1 MNWTH
6 CAKHKPRKQRTY
18 LFFFGLFL
26 LSKKSKSFCNGIIP
40 LKQHLKIGCAN
51 RKDLVGMDDNH
62 EIVLFIKELRRLLQ
76 DYQKYDN
83 ELYKEEISKD
93 IILLSTIIYG
103 SKIGISNKRRIFKHR
118 KYKGKQ
124 KPIY

>member
-1 MNWTH
+1 M
-6 CAKHKPRKQRTY
+6 A
-18 LFFFGLFL
+18 
-26 LSKKSKSFCNGIIP
+26 
-40 LKQHLKIGCAN
+40 
-51 RKDLVGMDDNH
+51 DNH
-62 EIVLFIKELRRLLQ
+62 EIVLFIKELRQLLQ

-93 IILLSTIIYG
+93 ILLLSTIIYG
-103 SKIGISNKRRIFKHR
+103 NKIGISNKRRIFKHK

>member
-1 MNWTH
+1 M
-6 CAKHKPRKQRTY
+6 A
-18 LFFFGLFL
+18 
-26 LSKKSKSFCNGIIP
+26 
-40 LKQHLKIGCAN
+40 
-51 RKDLVGMDDNH
+51 DNY
-62 EIVLFIKELRRLLQ
+62 EIVLFIKELHQLLK

-103 SKIGISNKRRIFKHR
+103 NKIGISNKRRIFKHK

>member
-1 MNWTH
+1 M
-6 CAKHKPRKQRTY
+6 A
-18 LFFFGLFL
+18 
-26 LSKKSKSFCNGIIP
+26 
-40 LKQHLKIGCAN
+40 
-51 RKDLVGMDDNH
+51 DNH
-62 EIVLFIKELRRLLQ
+62 EIVLFIKELHQLLK

-103 SKIGISNKRRIFKHR
+103 NKIGISNKRRIFKQK

>member
-1 MNWTH
+1 M
-6 CAKHKPRKQRTY
+6 A
-18 LFFFGLFL
+18 
-26 LSKKSKSFCNGIIP
+26 
-40 LKQHLKIGCAN
+40 
-51 RKDLVGMDDNH
+51 DNH
-62 EIVLFIKELRRLLQ
+62 EILLFIKELRQLLD

-103 SKIGISNKRRIFKHR
+103 NKIGILNKKRIFKHR

-124 KPIY
+124 KPSY

>member
-1 MNWTH
+1 M
-6 CAKHKPRKQRTY
+6 A
-18 LFFFGLFL
+18 
-26 LSKKSKSFCNGIIP
+26 
-40 LKQHLKIGCAN
+40 
-51 RKDLVGMDDNH
+51 DNH

-76 DYQKYDN
+76 DYQKPDN
-83 ELYKEEISKD
+83 EFYKEEISKD

>member
-1 MNWTH
+1 M
-6 CAKHKPRKQRTY
+6 A
-18 LFFFGLFL
+18 
-26 LSKKSKSFCNGIIP
+26 
-40 LKQHLKIGCAN
+40 
-51 RKDLVGMDDNH
+51 DNH

-103 SKIGISNKRRIFKHR
+103 SKIVILNEKESLNTGNTKLNRNQSLKGILVCLV
-118 KYKGKQ
+118 YTL
-124 KPIY
+124 

>member
-1 MNWTH
+1 M
-6 CAKHKPRKQRTY
+6 A
-18 LFFFGLFL
+18 
-26 LSKKSKSFCNGIIP
+26 
-40 LKQHLKIGCAN
+40 
-51 RKDLVGMDDNH
+51 DNH
-62 EIVLFIKELRRLLQ
+62 EIVLFIKELHQLLK

-103 SKIGISNKRRIFKHR
+103 NKIGISNKRRIFKHK

>member
-1 MNWTH
+1 M
-6 CAKHKPRKQRTY
+6 A
-18 LFFFGLFL
+18 
-26 LSKKSKSFCNGIIP
+26 
-40 LKQHLKIGCAN
+40 
-51 RKDLVGMDDNH
+51 DNH
-62 EIVLFIKELRRLLQ
+62 EILLFIKELRQLLD

-103 SKIGISNKRRIFKHR
+103 NKIGILNKKRIFKRR

>member
-1 MNWTH
+1 M
-6 CAKHKPRKQRTY
+6 A
-18 LFFFGLFL
+18 
-26 LSKKSKSFCNGIIP
+26 
-40 LKQHLKIGCAN
+40 
-51 RKDLVGMDDNH
+51 DNH

-93 IILLSTIIYG
+93 ILLLSTIIYG
-103 SKIGISNKRRIFKHR
+103 SKIGILNKRRILKHR
-118 KYKGKQ
+118 KYKSKQ

>member
-1 MNWTH
+1 M
-6 CAKHKPRKQRTY
+6 
-18 LFFFGLFL
+18 
-26 LSKKSKSFCNGIIP
+26 
-40 LKQHLKIGCAN
+40 AN
-51 RKDLVGMDDNH
+51 NH

-103 SKIGISNKRRIFKHR
+103 SKIGISNKRRIFKYR

>member
-1 MNWTH
+1 M
-6 CAKHKPRKQRTY
+6 A
-18 LFFFGLFL
+18 
-26 LSKKSKSFCNGIIP
+26 
-40 LKQHLKIGCAN
+40 
-51 RKDLVGMDDNH
+51 DNH
-62 EIVLFIKELRRLLQ
+62 EILLFIKELRQLLQ

-103 SKIGISNKRRIFKHR
+103 SKIGILNKKGIFKHR